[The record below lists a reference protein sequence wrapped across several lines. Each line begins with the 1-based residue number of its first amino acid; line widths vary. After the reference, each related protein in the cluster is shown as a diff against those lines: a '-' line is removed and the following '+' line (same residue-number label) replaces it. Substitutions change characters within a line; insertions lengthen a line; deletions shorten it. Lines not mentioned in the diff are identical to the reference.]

1 MYSGWVGDDD
11 STFVGLQGCLSKA
24 IYSAW
29 DGYANFGCDV
39 GGYRSQ
45 DTGKDKEVFVRWA
58 QAMAFLPLME
68 NGGGG
73 EHRPWMY
80 DTETVD
86 IYRSFVEQ
94 HYRLIPYL
102 MTNGMRA
109 METNNIS
116 SIAPVQEKPD
126 VPPARNVP
134 ITIFSYF
141 LGDDILIHPV
151 VEAGGAV
158 TMTFPEAATWLNWF
172 NPLDTITTTSS
183 EETMSDTLELSD
195 FAVYVRRNAYIPLYA
210 GSKDEAVMW
219 HWFGAE
225 MGSEKESE
233 VRQPLDEGSGI
244 VSEIELTAT
253 GTLSGSISAHTGA
266 GGWVVI
272 GLSEPTSVDVIVAS
286 GVTFSTSYD
295 ATALTLTVRVDDMSM
310 GAMFHAYGVR
320 DVLNV

>member
-1 MYSGWVGDDD
+1 
-11 STFVGLQGCLSKA
+11 
-24 IYSAW
+24 
-29 DGYANFGCDV
+29 
-39 GGYRSQ
+39 
-45 DTGKDKEVFVRWA
+45 
-58 QAMAFLPLME
+58 
-68 NGGGG
+68 
-73 EHRPWMY
+73 
-80 DTETVD
+80 
-86 IYRSFVEQ
+86 
-94 HYRLIPYL
+94 
-102 MTNGMRA
+102 
-109 METNNIS
+109 
-116 SIAPVQEKPD
+116 
-126 VPPARNVP
+126 
-134 ITIFSYF
+134 
-141 LGDDILIHPV
+141 
-151 VEAGGAV
+151 
-158 TMTFPEAATWLNWF
+158 
-172 NPLDTITTTSS
+172 
-183 EETMSDTLELSD
+183 MSDTLELSD
-195 FAVYVRRNAYIPLYA
+195 FAVYVRPNAYIPLYA

-295 ATALTLTVRVDDMSM
+295 ATALTLTVRVDDVSM